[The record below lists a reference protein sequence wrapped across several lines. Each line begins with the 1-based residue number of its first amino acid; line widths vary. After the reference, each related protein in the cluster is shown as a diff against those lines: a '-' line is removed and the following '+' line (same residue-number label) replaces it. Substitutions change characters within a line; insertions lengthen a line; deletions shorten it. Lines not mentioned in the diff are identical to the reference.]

1 MTKYKRIC
9 LFALMFLIM
18 TSVSGSTAVAE
29 EYTDVVYYKKNSQK
43 KIALTFDDGPHPQ
56 YTPEILDI
64 LKEYNIKATFFV
76 VGQNVELH
84 PEIVKRAISEE
95 HDIGNHTFTHCHV
108 SDTSFEAIINEIQ
121 SCEDTVYELCEYHV
135 KLFRPPEG
143 VLPDDVRNYAI
154 GEDYAIILWS
164 IDTYDW
170 ARAPIS
176 NIKRNITKN
185 ISSGDIILMH
195 DYVPESITP
204 QALRIII
211 PMLLEEG
218 YQFVTVSELIGCE

>member
-1 MTKYKRIC
+1 MMKYNKIIC
-9 LFALMFLIM
+9 FVLIFLIVM
-18 TSVSGSTAVAE
+18 SIGSSTTAAE
-29 EYTDVVYYKKNSQK
+29 AYTDVVYYKKNSQK

-76 VGQNVELH
+76 VGQNVELY
-84 PEIVKRAISEE
+84 PDIVKRCISEE
-95 HDIGNHTFTHCHV
+95 HDIGNHTFSHCHM
-108 SDTSFEAIINEIQ
+108 SDTAFESIIDEIQ

-143 VLPDDVRNYAI
+143 VLPDDIRNYAVN
-154 GEDYAIILWS
+154 EDYAVILWS

-211 PMLLEEG
+211 PILLESG

>member
-108 SDTSFEAIINEIQ
+108 SDTSFEAIIDEIQ

>member
-1 MTKYKRIC
+1 MKYKKIC
-9 LFALMFLIM
+9 SLVLVIIIVMGIGSS
-18 TSVSGSTAVAE
+18 SVSAE
-29 EYTDVVYYKKNSQK
+29 QCTDVVYYKKNSQK
-43 KIALTFDDGPHPQ
+43 KIAITFDDGPHPT

-64 LKEYNIKATFFV
+64 LMDYGIKATFFV

-84 PEIVKRAISEE
+84 PDIVKRAINEE
-95 HDIGNHTFTHCHV
+95 HEIGNHTFTHCHV
-108 SDTSFEAIINEIQ
+108 YDASFEEVIDEIQ
-121 SCEDTVYELCEYHV
+121 SCEDTIYELCEYHV

-143 VLPDDVRNYAI
+143 VLPEAVRNYAI
-154 GEDYAIILWS
+154 NEDYSVILWS

-176 NIKRNITKN
+176 NIKKNITKN

-195 DYVPESITP
+195 DYVPDSITP

-211 PMLLEEG
+211 PMLLEDG
-218 YQFVTVSELIGCE
+218 YQFVTVSELIGSE

>member
-1 MTKYKRIC
+1 MKYKKIC
-9 LFALMFLIM
+9 SLVLVIIIVMGIGSS
-18 TSVSGSTAVAE
+18 SVSAE
-29 EYTDVVYYKKNSQK
+29 QCTDVVYYKKNSQK
-43 KIALTFDDGPHPQ
+43 KIAITFDDGPHPT

-64 LKEYNIKATFFV
+64 LNEYNIRATFFV
-76 VGQNVELH
+76 VGQNVELY
-84 PEIVKRAISEE
+84 PDIVKRAISEG
-95 HDIGNHTFTHCHV
+95 HDIGNHTFTHCHI
-108 SDTSFEAIINEIQ
+108 SETSFEAIIDEIQ
-121 SCEDTVYELCEYHV
+121 ACEDKVYELCEYHV

-143 VLPDDVRNYAI
+143 VLPDDVRNYAVN
-154 GEDYAIILWS
+154 EDYSVILWS

-195 DYVPESITP
+195 DYVPDSITP

-211 PMLLEEG
+211 PMLLEQG